1 LRTQEAPYRIL
12 LQRFDWLE
20 CSIADIAEQLDQLRG
35 KGVNRDRGER
45 RDMPRDLS
53 QVDQTPKLFLQS
65 FVNNLSIWK
74 NLKRMRL
81 MEVTRVLPIT
91 IGKGPLNVSMR

>member
-1 LRTQEAPYRIL
+1 
-12 LQRFDWLE
+12 
-20 CSIADIAEQLDQLRG
+20 
-35 KGVNRDRGER
+35 
-45 RDMPRDLS
+45 MPRDLA

-65 FVNNLSIWK
+65 FVDNLSIWK
-74 NLKRMRL
+74 NLKWTRL